1 MESVTCCS
9 YALFCQC
16 PRRPIKF
23 AHTDHRGAGED
34 ELFDR
39 MAPGM
44 AKCAKTLAKCEI
56 VVSGPGRAAFL
67 EHHLGK
73 LGEVR
78 SSVDRP
84 VIGRLVT
91 AQRFGAAFENLFACE
106 NGKEVVHVDEIRLIF
121 QRIGHISRIG
131 HEGGSVR
138 FAVEPD
144 FGDAFVAV
152 LIGIEE
158 IDVDLMALDIALDNP
173 DALSQR
179 AVGIATVLVTRLR
192 RRSEEHT
199 SELKTLMRISYAV
212 FCLKKKN

>member
-23 AHTDHRGAGED
+23 AHTDHRGAGEG

-91 AQRFGAAFENLFACE
+91 AQRFGAAFANLFACE

-121 QRIGHISRIG
+121 QRIGHIIRIG
-131 HEGGSVR
+131 HDGGSVR
-138 FAVEPD
+138 LALEPAL
-144 FGDAFVAV
+144 GDASVATV
-152 LIGIEE
+152 TGIEE
-158 IDVDLMALDIALDNP
+158 IDGHLMAMYMSLDIP
-173 DALSQR
+173 R
-179 AVGIATVLVTRLR
+179 TEERHVGED
-192 RRSEEHT
+192 S
-199 SELKTLMRISYAV
+199 
-212 FCLKKKN
+212 

>member
-1 MESVTCCS
+1 MIHLNKFFFLMIRRPPISTLTDTLFPYTTLFRSSVTGCS

-78 SSVDRP
+78 SSVDR
-84 VIGRLVT
+84 
-91 AQRFGAAFENLFACE
+91 
-106 NGKEVVHVDEIRLIF
+106 
-121 QRIGHISRIG
+121 
-131 HEGGSVR
+131 
-138 FAVEPD
+138 
-144 FGDAFVAV
+144 
-152 LIGIEE
+152 
-158 IDVDLMALDIALDNP
+158 
-173 DALSQR
+173 
-179 AVGIATVLVTRLR
+179 
-192 RRSEEHT
+192 
-199 SELKTLMRISYAV
+199 
-212 FCLKKKN
+212 

>member
-1 MESVTCCS
+1 MFYSILCVFFFFFKQTTAYYMRISDWSSDVCS
-9 YALFCQC
+9 SDL
-16 PRRPIKF
+16 
-23 AHTDHRGAGED
+23 
-34 ELFDR
+34 
-39 MAPGM
+39 
-44 AKCAKTLAKCEI
+44 
-56 VVSGPGRAAFL
+56 
-67 EHHLGK
+67 LGK

-121 QRIGHISRIG
+121 QRIGHIIRIG

-158 IDVDLMALDIALDNP
+158 I
-173 DALSQR
+173 
-179 AVGIATVLVTRLR
+179 
-192 RRSEEHT
+192 
-199 SELKTLMRISYAV
+199 
-212 FCLKKKN
+212 

>member
-1 MESVTCCS
+1 MLCIFFFFKQKTAYEMRISDWSSDVCSSDLCS

-84 VIGRLVT
+84 VIGR
-91 AQRFGAAFENLFACE
+91 
-106 NGKEVVHVDEIRLIF
+106 
-121 QRIGHISRIG
+121 
-131 HEGGSVR
+131 
-138 FAVEPD
+138 
-144 FGDAFVAV
+144 
-152 LIGIEE
+152 
-158 IDVDLMALDIALDNP
+158 
-173 DALSQR
+173 
-179 AVGIATVLVTRLR
+179 
-192 RRSEEHT
+192 
-199 SELKTLMRISYAV
+199 
-212 FCLKKKN
+212 

>member
-23 AHTDHRGAGED
+23 AHTDHRRAGAD

-56 VVSGPGRAAFL
+56 VVSSPGRAAFL

-73 LGEVR
+73 LGEDR

-84 VIGRLVT
+84 VIGRHVT
-91 AQRFGAAFENLFACE
+91 AQRFGAAFENHFASD
-106 NGKEVVHVDEIRLIF
+106 NDQEVFHDDELRSKV
-121 QRIGHISRIG
+121 RR
-131 HEGGSVR
+131 EGTESDRKSTTWGQQY
-138 FAVEPD
+138 
-144 FGDAFVAV
+144 
-152 LIGIEE
+152 I
-158 IDVDLMALDIALDNP
+158 
-173 DALSQR
+173 Q
-179 AVGIATVLVTRLR
+179 
-192 RRSEEHT
+192 
-199 SELKTLMRISYAV
+199 
-212 FCLKKKN
+212 

>member
-91 AQRFGAAFENLFACE
+91 AQRFGAAFENLFVCE
-106 NGKEVVHVDEIRLIF
+106 NGKEVVHVYEIRLIF
-121 QRIGHISRIG
+121 QRIAHISRIG
-131 HEGGSVR
+131 HEGVRVR

-144 FGDAFVAV
+144 SGDACVSV
-152 LIGIEE
+152 LIGIPAS
-158 IDVDLMALDIALDNP
+158 DVTLMPPYLTLTTP
-173 DALSQR
+173 DAFSPR
-179 AVGIATVLVTRLR
+179 
-192 RRSEEHT
+192 
-199 SELKTLMRISYAV
+199 
-212 FCLKKKN
+212 

>member
-1 MESVTCCS
+1 MCFVFVFFFFKQKSAYELRISDWVSDVCS
-9 YALFCQC
+9 SDL
-16 PRRPIKF
+16 
-23 AHTDHRGAGED
+23 TDHRGAGED

-106 NGKEVVHVDEIRLIF
+106 NGKEVVH
-121 QRIGHISRIG
+121 
-131 HEGGSVR
+131 
-138 FAVEPD
+138 
-144 FGDAFVAV
+144 
-152 LIGIEE
+152 
-158 IDVDLMALDIALDNP
+158 
-173 DALSQR
+173 
-179 AVGIATVLVTRLR
+179 
-192 RRSEEHT
+192 
-199 SELKTLMRISYAV
+199 
-212 FCLKKKN
+212 

>member
-1 MESVTCCS
+1 MIIFSKCSSFFFSSRRRHTRCALVTGVQTC
-9 YALFCQC
+9 ALPILFCQC

-84 VIGRLVT
+84 V
-91 AQRFGAAFENLFACE
+91 
-106 NGKEVVHVDEIRLIF
+106 
-121 QRIGHISRIG
+121 
-131 HEGGSVR
+131 
-138 FAVEPD
+138 
-144 FGDAFVAV
+144 
-152 LIGIEE
+152 
-158 IDVDLMALDIALDNP
+158 
-173 DALSQR
+173 
-179 AVGIATVLVTRLR
+179 
-192 RRSEEHT
+192 
-199 SELKTLMRISYAV
+199 
-212 FCLKKKN
+212 

>member
-1 MESVTCCS
+1 MRISDWSSDVCSSDLLWRSAKQRMESVTCCS

-84 VIGRLVT
+84 
-91 AQRFGAAFENLFACE
+91 
-106 NGKEVVHVDEIRLIF
+106 
-121 QRIGHISRIG
+121 
-131 HEGGSVR
+131 
-138 FAVEPD
+138 
-144 FGDAFVAV
+144 
-152 LIGIEE
+152 
-158 IDVDLMALDIALDNP
+158 
-173 DALSQR
+173 
-179 AVGIATVLVTRLR
+179 
-192 RRSEEHT
+192 RSEEHT
-199 SELKTLMRISYAV
+199 SELQSLMRISYAV
-212 FCLKKKN
+212 FCLKKN

>member
-1 MESVTCCS
+1 MSVWIRFWLDHGLRRSGVGLRSVLRRRGGEPAPSDVALTYREDRLCLWRSAKQRMESVTCCS

-121 QRIGHISRIG
+121 QRIGHIIRI
-131 HEGGSVR
+131 
-138 FAVEPD
+138 
-144 FGDAFVAV
+144 
-152 LIGIEE
+152 
-158 IDVDLMALDIALDNP
+158 
-173 DALSQR
+173 
-179 AVGIATVLVTRLR
+179 
-192 RRSEEHT
+192 
-199 SELKTLMRISYAV
+199 
-212 FCLKKKN
+212 

>member
-44 AKCAKTLAKCEI
+44 AKCAKTLAKCAI

-67 EHHLGK
+67 EHHLGM

-78 SSVDRP
+78 SSVDP
-84 VIGRLVT
+84 PGIGPLVPAPRLGPPF
-91 AQRFGAAFENLFACE
+91 QNLLASEKGTYMVQFY
-106 NGKEVVHVDEIRLIF
+106 EIRLLF
-121 QRIGHISRIG
+121 HRRRHKQRIQH
-131 HEGGSVR
+131 
-138 FAVEPD
+138 
-144 FGDAFVAV
+144 
-152 LIGIEE
+152 
-158 IDVDLMALDIALDNP
+158 
-173 DALSQR
+173 
-179 AVGIATVLVTRLR
+179 
-192 RRSEEHT
+192 
-199 SELKTLMRISYAV
+199 K
-212 FCLKKKN
+212 

>member
-1 MESVTCCS
+1 MDVLVIFYMYLFCLMNRRPPRSTRTDTLLPYTTLFRSEYRLFLWRSAKQRMESVTCCS

-23 AHTDHRGAGED
+23 AHTDHRVAGED

-44 AKCAKTLAKCEI
+44 AKCSKTLAKCEI

-121 QRIGHISRIG
+121 QRIGHIIRIG
-131 HEGGSVR
+131 HAGGK
-138 FAVEPD
+138 
-144 FGDAFVAV
+144 
-152 LIGIEE
+152 IGTASGRER
-158 IDVDLMALDIALDNP
+158 M
-173 DALSQR
+173 SQY
-179 AVGIATVLVTRLR
+179 G
-192 RRSEEHT
+192 
-199 SELKTLMRISYAV
+199 
-212 FCLKKKN
+212 

>member
-1 MESVTCCS
+1 MYCCCVVW
-9 YALFCQC
+9 LFFFVKQKTAYE
-16 PRRPIKF
+16 RRIS
-23 AHTDHRGAGED
+23 DWSSD
-34 ELFDR
+34 VCSSDL

-121 QRIGHISRIG
+121 QRIGHIIRIG
-131 HEGGSVR
+131 HE
-138 FAVEPD
+138 
-144 FGDAFVAV
+144 
-152 LIGIEE
+152 
-158 IDVDLMALDIALDNP
+158 
-173 DALSQR
+173 
-179 AVGIATVLVTRLR
+179 
-192 RRSEEHT
+192 
-199 SELKTLMRISYAV
+199 
-212 FCLKKKN
+212 

>member
-1 MESVTCCS
+1 MLAAALFAFLYASLKEADFYDWGWRYPFYVAFAINVVELFARPRLVVTPEFTQLLKTRDLEPAPLLQLVRQQGQNILLGAFAPLAS

-16 PRRPIKF
+16 PCRPIKF

-91 AQRFGAAFENLFACE
+91 AQRFGAAFENL
-106 NGKEVVHVDEIRLIF
+106 
-121 QRIGHISRIG
+121 
-131 HEGGSVR
+131 
-138 FAVEPD
+138 
-144 FGDAFVAV
+144 
-152 LIGIEE
+152 
-158 IDVDLMALDIALDNP
+158 
-173 DALSQR
+173 
-179 AVGIATVLVTRLR
+179 
-192 RRSEEHT
+192 RSEEHT
-199 SELKTLMRISYAV
+199 SELQSLMRISYAV
-212 FCLKKKN
+212 FCLKKKKKH

>member
-44 AKCAKTLAKCEI
+44 AKCAKTPAKCEI

-91 AQRFGAAFENLFACE
+91 AQRFGAAFENLLACE

-121 QRIGHISRIG
+121 QRIGHILRLG

-138 FAVEPD
+138 FAVEPAERKSVVW
-144 FGDAFVAV
+144 GKSVAESV
-152 LIGIEE
+152 E
-158 IDVDLMALDIALDNP
+158 
-173 DALSQR
+173 
-179 AVGIATVLVTRLR
+179 
-192 RRSEEHT
+192 
-199 SELKTLMRISYAV
+199 
-212 FCLKKKN
+212 